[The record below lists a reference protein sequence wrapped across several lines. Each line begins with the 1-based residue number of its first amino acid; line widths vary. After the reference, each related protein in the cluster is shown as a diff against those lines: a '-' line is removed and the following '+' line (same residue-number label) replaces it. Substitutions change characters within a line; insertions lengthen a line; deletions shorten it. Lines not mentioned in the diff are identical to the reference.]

1 MWITKTSI
9 NNPVF
14 ATMVM
19 VALLVLGL
27 FSYRE
32 LGLEQM
38 PDVQF
43 PGVFIQVLY
52 PGASPEAV
60 ENDLTKP
67 IEDVV
72 NTVSGVRLIRSTT
85 REGASNTEVE
95 FEMSVNMDHALQ
107 EIRDKISQIRP
118 GFPKTVKDPYI
129 DRFDNDNSQPITTL
143 SVTATGRDLR
153 DLSTMV
159 EQIIVKRLQ
168 GVPGVGKVTDRK
180 SVV

>member
-38 PDVQF
+38 PDVQI

-72 NTVSGVRLIRSTT
+72 NTVSGVKKIMSSS
-85 REGASNTEVE
+85 REGSSNTAVQ
-95 FEMSVNMDHALQ
+95 FELSVNMDHALQ

-118 GFPKTVKDPYI
+118 SFPKNVKDPYI
-129 DRFDNDNSQPITTL
+129 DRFDSDNAQPITTL
-143 SVTATGRDLR
+143 SVTSTGRDLR
-153 DLSTMV
+153 ELSTMV
-159 EQIIVKRLQ
+159 DQVIVKRLQ
-168 GVPGVGKVTDRK
+168 RVPGVG
-180 SVV
+180 